1 MKKNNILRRGI
12 AILLAAILLLSLCPL
27 AFAADRTVRIGTQEE
42 LIAFAARCASDTYSK
57 GLTAELTADIDAGGQ
72 AISIPVFYGTFDGK
86 GYHIYSLSLTESAS
100 DYGLFSRVETGA
112 VIKDLSVEGDI
123 TPSGTQSQVGGI
135 AGVNAGRIENCTF
148 SGVVLGGSYV
158 GGIVGKN
165 ETGGVVS
172 GCRASGAVRGSQFTG
187 GIAGQNAG
195 TLLSCA
201 NTAAVNTAVSS
212 DDQADLENVESTL
225 YDLLKREDVTETAVT
240 TDTGGI
246 AGYSNGIL
254 QSCTNTGAVGYP
266 HVGYNVG
273 GIAGRQNGYMASC
286 INRGAVQG
294 RKDVGGIVGQMAPD
308 ITLQF
313 SSDGLEELRSE
324 LNGLHNI
331 IDRTLDDA
339 QSASD
344 TVSGRVSRISGYADS
359 ARDSASSM
367 AGQLGDF
374 VDSNVDTVNN
384 IMPLVERYLA
394 KAAPIMEDL
403 AAASDSTTQA
413 IADLRQLLDT
423 LSGMEAYND
432 QVLSQLQSTCTEL
445 AQACDDLE
453 SGLNALENAFTLM
466 EGGVAKPDIQPVRD
480 DIAALR
486 QAVSALNATID
497 QALEE
502 WNANGTVT
510 PETKAQLVTDLKS
523 VLDCCETTIN
533 DLVDMITGT
542 NFSALRE
549 QNEETLRQI
558 TGYLRSAMGS
568 FANAAGHFSRAMTHL
583 AEALGT
589 LREINVQMDGVF
601 AQLDQVLADLQQAS
615 ASLSSAF
622 TKAAQWAKDLSG
634 ENPGSFTG
642 LGSEFGDD
650 SDALNTALGGISNE
664 LTALNSEMSSSTTVL
679 LADVRAINNQFM
691 KVMNLFLNVL
701 NDTQNVDYTD
711 VYEDVSEESLQSA
724 TRGKVLECTNYGSVD
739 ADRNVGGIAG
749 AMAIE
754 YDLDPE
760 DDLLSSDNRSIR
772 FTYQTR
778 AILLDCDNHGAVQA
792 KKSCAGGVVGRMDL
806 GTVSGCGGY
815 GGVSAES
822 GDYVGGVCGLSLS
835 SVRSSYAKCTLAGR
849 KYVGGIVGS
858 GSRVSNCIS
867 MVEITDYTQ
876 LSGAVAGEITGDY
889 SGNCFVSDTLA
900 GVDRVSYAGKA
911 EHITYDALLERED
924 APEEFR
930 SMTLRFTLD
939 GRTLKSQTFPYGSSF
954 GSDVY
959 PTLPEKESSYVH
971 WDRNS
976 LDDLRF
982 DTEVTAVY
990 EPYVTTLASSQ
1001 QRDGHPVLL
1010 VQGKFHEGD
1019 TLDVSEGESSLTGNV
1034 VESWSIRIPDD
1045 QAETHA
1051 VRWLVT
1057 DKEKAYTV
1065 YVDYGSGP
1073 EKTDSQADGSYL
1085 HFTVSDSAVITVV
1098 SSHRMD
1104 WLPWAA
1110 GGAVVLLAAAALLL
1124 YRRSKRNPQE
1134 KQDQNG
1140 I

>member
-1 MKKNNILRRGI
+1 MKKNNIPHRVI
-12 AILLAAILLLSLCPL
+12 AILLAAVLLLSLCPP
-27 AFAADRTVRIGTQEE
+27 AFAADKTVRIGTQEE
-42 LIAFAARCASDTYSK
+42 LIAFAANCASDTYSK

-72 AISIPVFYGTFDGK
+72 AISIPVFYGTFDGRD
-86 GYHIYSLSLTESAS
+86 HRIYSLSLAESAS
-100 DYGLFSRVETGA
+100 GYGLFSRVETGA
-112 VIKDLSVEGDI
+112 VIKNLLVEGDI
-123 TPSGTQSQVGGI
+123 TPSGTQEQVGGI
-135 AGVNAGRIENCTF
+135 AGVNNGRIENCVF

-165 ETGGVVS
+165 ETGGIISDCRVS
-172 GCRASGAVRGSQFTG
+172 GVVRGSQFTG

-195 TLLSCA
+195 TLLNCV
-201 NTAAVNTAVSS
+201 NTAAVNTTINS

-240 TDTGGI
+240 TDTGGVV
-246 AGYSNGIL
+246 GYSNGIL

-266 HVGYNVG
+266 HVGYNIG
-273 GIAGRQNGYMASC
+273 GIAGRQNGYIASC

-331 IDRTLDDA
+331 IDRTLNDA
-339 QSASD
+339 QFASD

-359 ARDSASSM
+359 ARDSAGSM
-367 AGQLGDF
+367 VGQLGDF

-384 IMPLVERYLA
+384 IMLLVERYLA

-413 IADLRQLLDT
+413 IAALRQLLDM

-432 QVLSQLQSTCTEL
+432 QVLSQLQSTCIEL
-445 AQACDDLE
+445 AEACDDLE
-453 SGLNALENAFTLM
+453 SGLNALENAFALM
-466 EGGVAKPDIQPVRD
+466 EGGVAKPDTQPVRD

-486 QAVSALNATID
+486 KAVSTLSVTVD

-502 WNANGTVT
+502 WNDSGTVT
-510 PETKAQLVTDLKS
+510 PETKAHLMADLKT
-523 VLDCCETTIN
+523 VLDCCGTTVR

-558 TGYLRSAMGS
+558 VGYLRSAMGS
-568 FANAAGHFSRAMTHL
+568 FANAAGHFSSAMTHL
-583 AEALGT
+583 ANALGT
-589 LREINVQMDGVF
+589 LREINAQMDSVF
-601 AQLDQVLADLQQAS
+601 TQLDQVLANLEQAS
-615 ASLSSAF
+615 ASLTNAF
-622 TKAAQWAKDLSG
+622 TKAAQWAKDLSS

-642 LGSEFGDD
+642 LGSEFGDS

-664 LTALNSEMSSSTTVL
+664 LTALNSEMSNSTSVL

-701 NDTQNVDYTD
+701 NDTRNVDYTD

-739 ADRNVGGIAG
+739 ADRNVGGVAG

-778 AILLDCDNHGAVQA
+778 AILLDCDNHGTVQA

-835 SVRSSYAKCTLAGR
+835 SIRSSYAKCTLAGR

-867 MVEITDYTQ
+867 MVEISDFTQ
-876 LSGAVAGEITGDY
+876 LAGAVAGEITSDY

-911 EHITYDALLERED
+911 ENISYDTLLEKENVPD
-924 APEEFR
+924 EFR

-939 GRTLKSQTFPYGSSF
+939 NRTLKAESFPYGSSF
-954 GSDVY
+954 DSDIY
-959 PTLPEKESSYVH
+959 PTLQEKEGSYVH
-971 WDRNS
+971 WDKS
-976 LDDLRF
+976 DLSDLRF

-990 EPYVTTLASSQ
+990 EPYVTTLSSTQ
-1001 QRDGHPVLL
+1001 QREGHPILL
-1010 VQGKFHEGD
+1010 VQGKFREGD
-1019 TLDVSEGESSLTGNV
+1019 ALQVSETASTVTGKIAEAWSL
-1034 VESWSIRIPDD
+1034 IIPDD
-1045 QAETHA
+1045 KEETHT
-1051 VRWLVT
+1051 VRWLMS
-1057 DKEKAYTV
+1057 DKEKDYTV
-1065 YVDYGSGP
+1065 YVDYGDGP
-1073 EKTDSQADGSYL
+1073 QKVDSEVNGSYL
-1085 HFTVSDSAVITVV
+1085 CFSVVGSTVV
-1098 SSHRMD
+1098 TVVCARHMF
-1104 WLPWAA
+1104 WWPWAA
-1110 GGAVVLLAAAALLL
+1110 CGVLSVLAGAAFFL
-1124 YRRSKRNPQE
+1124 RRHTIRKN
-1134 KQDQNG
+1134 KQQ
-1140 I
+1140 